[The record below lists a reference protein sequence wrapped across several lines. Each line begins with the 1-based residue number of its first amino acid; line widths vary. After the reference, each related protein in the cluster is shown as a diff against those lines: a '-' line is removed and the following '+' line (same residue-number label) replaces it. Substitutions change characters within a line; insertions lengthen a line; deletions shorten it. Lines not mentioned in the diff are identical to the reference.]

1 VGQKWMEENKMRLID
16 ADAIDFSEIKDDF
29 DRARAKII
37 IMGQPTIKPQDGVV
51 NFSHR
56 LIIAKKFEEWCDEC
70 GATKVP
76 LSMVAFLRLHNL
88 LIVDECNQYAQRNKD
103 ILQK

>member
-1 VGQKWMEENKMRLID
+1 MRLID
-16 ADAIDFSEIKDDF
+16 TDAIDFSEIKDDF

-70 GATKVP
+70 GADKVP
-76 LSMVAFLRLHNL
+76 LSMVGFLRLHNL
-88 LIVDECNQYAQRNKD
+88 LIVDECNEYAHQNKD

>member
-1 VGQKWMEENKMRLID
+1 MRLID

-37 IMGQPTIKPQDGVV
+37 IMGQPTIKPQDGIV

-56 LIIAKKFEEWCDEC
+56 LIIAKKFEEWCDES
-70 GATKVP
+70 GVAKAPV
-76 LSMVAFLRLHNL
+76 SMVGFLRLHNL
-88 LIVDECNQYAQRNKD
+88 LIVDECNDYAQQNKD
-103 ILQK
+103 ILKK